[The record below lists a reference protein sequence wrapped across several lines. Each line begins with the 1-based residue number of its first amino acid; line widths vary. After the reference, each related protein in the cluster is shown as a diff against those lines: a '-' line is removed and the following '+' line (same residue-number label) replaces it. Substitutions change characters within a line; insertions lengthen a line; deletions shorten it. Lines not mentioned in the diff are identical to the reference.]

1 MREDKDPTLI
11 LNNHRTNIKAK
22 IRKVIV
28 AEKIKIFYVFVIFFQ
43 SLRFFKII

>member
-28 AEKIKIFYVFVIFFQ
+28 AEKIKIFYVFVIFFN
-43 SLRFFKII
+43 LYAFLK